1 MGRRPPGPRA
11 GPAWLIDIEESEIV
25 VRLSRRLAL
34 GLALLTMTVPAMA
47 AEGPLRVGTSAGPY
61 AEILDHVVPLAKA
74 QGLDI
79 KVFEFTDYTIPNEA
93 MYRGDLDVSNF
104 QHRPYLENANRTRGY
119 DIVPLATSIITPLG
133 IYSQNL
139 QKIGDLPDG
148 AQVAIPNDPSNGA
161 RALLLFQSA
170 GLITLRPGADVSA
183 TVADITANPKHLKFL
198 ELDAAQLPRSL
209 GDVAAAAVNMNYAVS
224 AGLDPKKAL
233 VLEGKDSRFALVF
246 TTRAK
251 DKDNPR
257 VAKLIAVY
265 RSPEVKQFILD
276 RFGGTIIP
284 TW

>member
-1 MGRRPPGPRA
+1 MTH
-11 GPAWLIDIEESEIV
+11 
-25 VRLSRRLAL
+25 LSRRLAL
-34 GLALLTMTVPAMA
+34 GLALMTMTVPALA
-47 AEGPLRVGTSAGPY
+47 AEEAPLRVGTSAGPY
-61 AEILDHVVPLAKA
+61 AVILDHVVLLARA

-93 MYRGDLDVSNF
+93 LFRGDLDVSNF

-119 DIVPLATSIITPLG
+119 DIVPLTTSIITPLG
-133 IYSQNL
+133 IYSQKL
-139 QKIGDLPDG
+139 KTLADLPDG
-148 AQVAIPNDPSNGA
+148 AQVAMPNDPSNGA

-183 TVADITANPKHLKFL
+183 TVLDISTNRKHLKFL

-233 VLEGKDSRFALVF
+233 FLEGKDSRFALVF
-246 TTRAK
+246 TTRQK
-251 DKDNPR
+251 DKDDPR
-257 VAKLIAVY
+257 VAKLITIY

>member
-1 MGRRPPGPRA
+1 M
-11 GPAWLIDIEESEIV
+11 LT
-25 VRLSRRLAL
+25 RRLTLA
-34 GLALLTMTVPAMA
+34 LALLAMTTPSMA
-47 AEGPLRVGTSAGPY
+47 AEAPLRVGTSAGPY
-61 AEILDHVVPLAKA
+61 AVILDHVVPLAKA

-93 MYRGDLDVSNF
+93 LFRGDLDVSNF
-104 QHRPYLENANRTRGY
+104 QHRPYLDNANRTRGY

-133 IYSQNL
+133 IYSQKL
-139 QKIGDLPDG
+139 GALSELPDG
-148 AQVAIPNDPSNGA
+148 AQVALPNDPSNGG

-170 GLITLRPGADVSA
+170 GLIKLRPEAGISA
-183 TVADITANPKHLKFL
+183 TVLDIADNPKRLEFL

-209 GDVAAAAVNMNYAVS
+209 GDVAAAAVNMNYAVN

-233 VLEGKDSRFALVF
+233 FLEGKDSQYALVF

-251 DKDNPR
+251 DKDDKR
-257 VAKLIAVY
+257 VAQLIDIY

-276 RFGGTIIP
+276 KFAGSIIP